1 MLGAVALGGLAP
13 FLAHWAT
20 SYVDSSQN
28 LILFMSWPVAM
39 MLLLAAGEW
48 LFRDG
53 DRWPRFAWMGG
64 CCCLRPRPWK
74 RSPTSPFAMARC
86 RMPGSRSRF
95 YRCLRYSHGRLFPP
109 VSGWPTKTSRF
120 AMGVTA
126 IVAIMACYAF
136 TFEWGV
142 FELAKPSIRGNGPFS
157 RNFGVLFLEN
167 RGRESDY
174 EFILDQLRGRR
185 IGVCPTAFGDPRL
198 PLRTLRTIGV
208 QPPSRPWC
216 GTILPGRRNTR
227 RRLLEFGSPEQAVD
241 RHDRGPFRRAASLR
255 NGTDPDPLRV
265 CRRGNL
271 SCLFWRRSRSIYQ
284 GIGGTPRAP
293 SCFGPAR
300 QDNFRT
306 ADAGTRRGKKELH
319 R

>member
-53 DRWPRFAWMGG
+53 DQWLTLAWMGG
-64 CCCLRPRPWK
+64 CCLAAAALETLADFFIRYGSLPYAWK
-74 RSPTSPFAMARC
+74 SLAILPLLAVFTWPAIPAGVGLARQ
-86 RMPGSRSRF
+86 
-95 YRCLRYSHGRLFPP
+95 GRK
-109 VSGWPTKTSRF
+109 VR

-174 EFILDQLRGRR
+174 EFILDQLRGADWSLSYGFRGSKASFADLADDWR
-185 IGVCPTAFGDPRL
+185 PTAVKALVRHDPAWAAEHLARL
-198 PLRTLRTIGV
+198 LVDR
-208 QPPSRPWC
+208 PSRQLIDMTEDLFAEQHRYETAPILIRYAFVEE
-216 GTILPGRRNTR
+216 GTYPACSGA
-227 RRLLEFGSPEQAVD
+227 G
-241 RHDRGPFRRAASLR
+241 HDRFTKALEELRVPQAASVLLVKTIFAQR
-255 NGTDPDPLRV
+255 MRELAEAK
-265 CRRGNL
+265 
-271 SCLFWRRSRSIYQ
+271 RS
-284 GIGGTPRAP
+284 
-293 SCFGPAR
+293 
-300 QDNFRT
+300 
-306 ADAGTRRGKKELH
+306 LH